1 MTEETNEE
9 KPVIMQVEFALDEL
23 EQCPWFDDDMQHALC
38 LVIADKN
45 PVLKD
50 YVIER
55 RVVPSL
61 EKIKELQPDF
71 YNQVSILAKYDGTS
85 VTLEAVVK
93 GS

>member
-9 KPVIMQVEFALDEL
+9 KPIIMQVEFALDEL
-23 EQCPWFDDDMQHALC
+23 KQFPWFDEDMQHALC

-50 YVIER
+50 YVVEH
-55 RVVPSL
+55 RVIPSL
-61 EKIKELQPDF
+61 EKIKELQLDF

-85 VTLEAVVK
+85 VTLEVVVK
-93 GS
+93 ES